1 MHERKQELP
10 GKAILVIMICLV
22 TGIPLLIIIAA
33 SIVLVIVLSARFKVH
48 PFLALLFAAL
58 GAGLV
63 AGIPSVDIIPIMTR
77 GFGEMAGAIGLI
89 ITFGTLIGVM
99 LEESGAAQSIA
110 QVFLRWLGK
119 KHITFSMSLIGAL
132 VGIPVF
138 CDSGFMMLQA
148 PGKRLALQSGKNPAS
163 ISIATATGL
172 YSTHVLVPPT
182 PGPLAAAGN
191 IGAEQYLGMVILFG
205 LVTSIPA
212 ILAGFAW
219 AKRISKSIYLMPETP
234 INLTGEEIKNLP
246 AFWKSILP
254 IVLPLLLII
263 LGTFLRMSDIKGNG
277 IDILVLLT
285 HPVFALA
292 FGLISGL
299 VLLGQNE
306 KIHWMEKAIMQAG
319 PILLVTAAGG
329 SFGAVLKNLP
339 INEFFN
345 QALLTQNWKG
355 AWILPIVFCIA
366 ALIKTSQ
373 GSSTAALI
381 IVSSLLSPLLPAMN
395 IEGAVPLSLL
405 VCAIGSGAMVISH
418 TNDSYFWV
426 ISRFSGMNMQQ
437 TLKGFSISSFWM
449 GLSALAMTIILWIFL
464 V

>member
-1 MHERKQELP
+1 
-10 GKAILVIMICLV
+10 MICLV
-22 TGIPLLIIIAA
+22 TGIPLIIIITA

-48 PFLALLFAAL
+48 PFLSLLLAAL
-58 GAGLV
+58 VTGLF
-63 AGIPSVDIIPIMTR
+63 AGIPAFEIIPVMTK

-89 ITFGTLIGVM
+89 ITLGTLIGVM
-99 LEESGAAQSIA
+99 LEESGAAQCIS

-138 CDSGFMMLQA
+138 CDSGFIMLQA
-148 PGKRLALQSGKNPAS
+148 PGKKLALQSGKNPAS

-172 YSTHVLVPPT
+172 YATHVLVPPT

-191 IGAEQYLGMVILFG
+191 LGAEQYLGMVILVG
-205 LVTSIPA
+205 LATSIPA
-212 ILAGFAW
+212 ILAGYAW
-219 AKRISKSIYLMPETP
+219 SVRISKAIHIVPETQVDSP
-234 INLTGEEIKNLP
+234 VAEFKKLP

-254 IVLPLLLII
+254 ILLPLLLII
-263 LGTFLRMSDIKGNG
+263 LGTLIRLPAFFGNNPE
-277 IDILVLLT
+277 ILILVT
-285 HPVFALA
+285 HPVTALA
-292 FGLISGL
+292 IGLFSGI
-299 VLLGQNE
+299 VLLRQHGENNRSN
-306 KIHWMEKAIMQAG
+306 WMEKAIMQAG

-329 SFGAVLKNLP
+329 AFGAVLKNLP
-339 INEFFN
+339 INEFVS
-345 QALLTQNWKG
+345 QALLTRNWNG
-355 AWILPIVFCIA
+355 AWLLPIVFCIA

-395 IEGAVPLSLL
+395 IDGAIPLSLL

-426 ISRFSGMNMQQ
+426 ISNFSGMSLRQ
-437 TLKGFSISSFWM
+437 TLKGFTLASLWM
-449 GLSALAMTIILWIFL
+449 GLSSLIMTIILWIIF